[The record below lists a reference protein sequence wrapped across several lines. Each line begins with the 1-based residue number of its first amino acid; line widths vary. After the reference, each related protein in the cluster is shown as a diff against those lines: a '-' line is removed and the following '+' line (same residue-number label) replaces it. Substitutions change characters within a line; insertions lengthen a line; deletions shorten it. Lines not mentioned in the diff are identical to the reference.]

1 LARKSDKSLSKL
13 EDFIMEQNNNPTDA
27 EERPH
32 PQVGGP
38 QVGVPK
44 MGGIRAGRI
53 EADNVVQGMQ
63 QLGGDLSQAAEAAA
77 LAQALNQGDITADSI
92 QAKNA
97 VAGFQYIAD
106 PNQATPDELRQEIG
120 RLRQQLAEALAA
132 GEIEAGSDFEDARE
146 ALAKA
151 EEELA
156 QPEPQGRRIVRQL
169 KTAAEILTETVQT
182 TEAAQK
188 LGQTVLTLA
197 PAVAALYQIAIKLF
211 GG

>member
-1 LARKSDKSLSKL
+1 
-13 EDFIMEQNNNPTDA
+13 MEQNNNPADGK
-27 EERPH
+27 ERPQ
-32 PQVGGP
+32 PEMGGP
-38 QVGVPK
+38 KVDGPK
-44 MGGIRAGRI
+44 GGGIRAGRI

-63 QLGGDLSQAAEAAA
+63 QIGGDLSQAAEAAA
-77 LAQALNQGDITADSI
+77 LAQALSQGGITADSI
-92 QAKNA
+92 QAKNV
-97 VAGFQYIAD
+97 VAGFQYIAE
-106 PNQATPDELRQEIG
+106 PSQATPDELRQEIG
-120 RLRQQLAEALAA
+120 HLRQQLAEALTA
-132 GEIEAGSDFEDARE
+132 GEIEAGSDTEDAQE

-182 TEAAQK
+182 AEAAQK

-197 PAVAALYQIAIKLF
+197 PAVAALYQIALRLF